1 MHKREHHA
9 EDMVVRTEWEN
20 RSTKML
26 AYKVEGVA
34 SLEGFEFSATFW
46 REVAS
51 VQTVE
56 LKLKNSEN
64 QFIKSMLQLNI

>member
-9 EDMVVRTEWEN
+9 EDMVVRAEWEN

-34 SLEGFEFSATFW
+34 SLAEFSITFR

-51 VQTVE
+51 ILTETVE
-56 LKLKNSEN
+56 LKL
-64 QFIKSMLQLNI
+64 